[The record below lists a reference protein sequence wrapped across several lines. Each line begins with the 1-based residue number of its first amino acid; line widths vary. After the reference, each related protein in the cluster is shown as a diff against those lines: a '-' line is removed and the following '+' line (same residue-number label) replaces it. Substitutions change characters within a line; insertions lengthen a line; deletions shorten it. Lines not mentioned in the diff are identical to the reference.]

1 MLTCKAD
8 RADFAG
14 LMAATEKGLSP
25 ALQIHPPFY
34 LIPPALAARKFSEFQ
49 SLAETQLKELDR
61 GLSDCW
67 RLVGTRAEN
76 EKMETLCR
84 RTAELEEKC
93 RDVGD
98 RLRPGEAVHVRDAIT
113 RMATKDELVICQQYY
128 DSMGEKLEGAL
139 ERCLSF
145 FLLFC

>member
-1 MLTCKAD
+1 MPIS
-8 RADFAG
+8 RV
-14 LMAATEKGLSP
+14 SWP
-25 ALQIHPPFY
+25 PQRRSIHPHRAKS
-34 LIPPALAARKFSEFQ
+34 LTLSTIAQARKFSEFQ
-49 SLAETQLKELDR
+49 TLAETQLKELDR

-67 RLVGTRAEN
+67 RLVGTRAEG
-76 EKMETLCR
+76 ERLETLCR
-84 RTAELEEKC
+84 RVAEVEDKT

-139 ERCLSF
+139 ERCVQRSLPR
-145 FLLFC
+145 